1 MPKVTVKCANPNCKG
16 KGFVEVYPYR
26 LKTTKN
32 FFCCPECQ
40 AEFNSKPKKP
50 QIAVKC
56 ALEGCNNVK
65 YVTETEFK
73 SKKNFFCSKKHHD
86 EFKKKQVVLVCDYCG
101 KEYPVPLNRS
111 KRKQKHNFC
120 TKEHHDLFMQK
131 RVKTKCAYCG
141 DEIELIQSKYERAEK
156 HYCCPEHQYLDK
168 KTNKYEIFDDYAELI
183 ITSKT
188 HGEVRIKINKEDV
201 EKCKQLTWI
210 ANYNKR
216 LKTWYIQNITFV
228 NGVAK
233 TTYIHRYIMDCPADK
248 EIDHQNHRF
257 DDCRRQNLKIVTRE
271 ENVEN
276 RGVTCRSTTGI
287 LNVYPYGNK
296 YQVGV
301 TKNGVRHNVLGIE
314 TIDEAKEIAKGLR
327 NELLTNNVLDRLDE
341 DKNND

>member
-1 MPKVTVKCANPNCKG
+1 MPKVTVKCANLNCKG

-40 AEFNSKPKKP
+40 VEFNSKPKKP

-56 ALEGCNNVK
+56 ALEGCDKIK

-73 SKKNFFCSKKHHD
+73 KKKNFFCCKQHHD
-86 EFKKKQVVLVCDYCG
+86 EFKKNRAVFVCDYCG
-101 KEYPVPLNRS
+101 REFEVPMNRAL
-111 KRKQKHNFC
+111 REQENHFC
-120 TKEHHDLFMQK
+120 CKKHHDLFMQK
-131 RVKTKCAYCG
+131 RVKTHCAYCG
-141 DEIELIQSKYERAEK
+141 AVIEMIQSKYERAEK

-188 HGEVRIKINKEDV
+188 HGEVRIKIDKEDV
-201 EKCKQLTWI
+201 EKCQHLTWI

-216 LKTWYIQNITFV
+216 LKSWYIQNISFI

-257 DDCRRQNLKIVTRE
+257 DDCRRQNLKIVTRA
-271 ENVEN
+271 ENIEN
-276 RGVTCRSTTGI
+276 RGVTRRSTTGV
-287 LNVYPYGNK
+287 LNVYKYGKK

-301 TKNGVRHNVLGIE
+301 TKNGERHTRLGID
-314 TIDEAKEIAKGLR
+314 TIEEAAKIAKELR
-327 NELLTNNVLDRLDE
+327 NTLMTNNILDRLDE
-341 DKNND
+341 DNQAQ